1 MEARHS
7 RALACTH
14 TPAGLLGTSVASA
27 GARHWNLFNGLIRRI
42 ISEYGTALAV
52 LVWTLVSM

>member
-1 MEARHS
+1 
-7 RALACTH
+7 
-14 TPAGLLGTSVASA
+14 VASA